1 MLYLHNMQY
10 HAVGDYKT
18 GFNMFTALHF
28 HVYTQGVILSRLPR
42 QFWNLERKWNK
53 AGVWTNHAIW
63 DSNSSNTSWE
73 SCQTKIWGNFRVSIS
88 NEKIVVFNENL
99 GVSKEKIVVSNEN
112 LGVWNEKIVVSNEN
126 LWASNE
132 TSVGFQFFQ

>member
-53 AGVWTNHAIW
+53 AGV
-63 DSNSSNTSWE
+63 
-73 SCQTKIWGNFRVSIS
+73 SIS

-99 GVSKEKIVVSNEN
+99 GVSKENLGVSNKKIVVSNEN
-112 LGVWNEKIVVSNEN
+112 LGVSNEKIVVSNEN
-126 LWASNE
+126 LG
-132 TSVGFQFFQ
+132 V